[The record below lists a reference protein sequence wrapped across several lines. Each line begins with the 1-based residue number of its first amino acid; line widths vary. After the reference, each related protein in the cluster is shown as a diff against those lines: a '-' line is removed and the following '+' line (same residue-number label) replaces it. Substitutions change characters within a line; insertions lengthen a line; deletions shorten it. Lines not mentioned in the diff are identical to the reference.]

1 MALPQMTHFLL
12 DGNPHKIPRMGT
24 LSGIGHPPF
33 SYPFHDGN
41 IIGHTRG
48 PGPASLNSGYGSTHR
63 SINCGVPFWK
73 GIGLFLAGRSGSGME
88 RSNAAGSS
96 EIEEFAGGDRVD
108 QGSAVPNSFTSQ
120 I

>member
-1 MALPQMTHFLL
+1 MVPYQGL
-12 DGNPHKIPRMGT
+12 GT
-24 LSGIGHPPF
+24 PL

-96 EIEEFAGGDRVD
+96 EIEEFAGRDRVD